1 MKKTFTCTVCRD
13 SGYVTEPGGEFAVA
27 RICECRS
34 PCPLCGDRGFVVQAM
49 EGGPPVRRDC
59 DCRFLH
65 RRVQRFNQAQIPA
78 KMHHKTLED
87 FRDHAGN
94 LAMVRLNLL
103 RFRQSFPPP
112 TNQGILLWG
121 PPGVGKTHLICAL
134 LRHFTL
140 ERGLTARFVDFF
152 HLLSRLR
159 SAYAEDR
166 SEEEILGPLVE
177 VEVLAIDEL
186 GKGRASEWEVSVLD
200 QLVSRRY
207 NTGRT
212 VLATTNFDVSSGPD
226 AGSPGPEDAAPE
238 AGARRTGAR
247 GPGTEGRIRLVDRVG
262 ERIYSR
268 LVEMCQFLEVNAP
281 DHRRGAP

>member
-1 MKKTFTCTVCRD
+1 MKKTFACAACRD
-13 SGYVTEPGGEFAVA
+13 SGYVTAPGGEFAVA
-27 RICECRS
+27 RVCECRS
-34 PCPLCGDRGFVVQAM
+34 PCPRCGDRGWVLQAH
-49 EGGPPVRRDC
+49 EGGPPSRRDC
-59 DCRFLH
+59 DCRFL
-65 RRVQRFNQAQIPA
+65 RQRVERFNQAEIPA

-87 FRDHAGN
+87 FQDRAGN

-152 HLLSRLR
+152 QLLSRLR

-212 VLATTNFDVSSGPD
+212 VVATTNFDVSNRPEEGAPGAEGVASNAETHDARPRASG
-226 AGSPGPEDAAPE
+226 
-238 AGARRTGAR
+238 
-247 GPGTEGRIRLVDRVG
+247 GRIHLADRVG
-262 ERIYSR
+262 ERIFSR
-268 LVEMCQFLEVNAP
+268 LAEMCQFLEVNGP
-281 DHRRGAP
+281 DHRRGGRHQ